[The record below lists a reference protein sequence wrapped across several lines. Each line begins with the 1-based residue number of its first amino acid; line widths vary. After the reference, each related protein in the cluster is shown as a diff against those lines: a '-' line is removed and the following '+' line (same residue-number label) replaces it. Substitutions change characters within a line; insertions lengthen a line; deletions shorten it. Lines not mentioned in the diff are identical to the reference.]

1 MTITLDLQPEVEKSL
16 LAQARSR
23 GVSVADFVKE
33 IVDRE
38 AKVPK
43 SDEMGQTGQV
53 LVDACALVRGLAD
66 DLDLTRNPS
75 TGRTVDFS

>member
-38 AKVPK
+38 ANVPK
-43 SDEMGQTGQV
+43 SDEAGQTGQA
-53 LVDACALVRGLAD
+53 LVDVCSLVRGLAD
-66 DLDLTRNPS
+66 DLDFTRNPS
-75 TGRTVDFS
+75 PGRTVDFS